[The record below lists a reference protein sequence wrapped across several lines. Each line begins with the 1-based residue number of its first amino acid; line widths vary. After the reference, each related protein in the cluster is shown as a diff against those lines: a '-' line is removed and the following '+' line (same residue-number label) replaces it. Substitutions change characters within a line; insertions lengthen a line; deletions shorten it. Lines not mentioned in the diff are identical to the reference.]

1 MEKSNAIL
9 DLVDYFK
16 RKNVQSL
23 LEFDHRSRV
32 TYGNVMLINK
42 VQNNLTHVILF

>member
-9 DLVDYFK
+9 DYFK

-32 TYGNVMLINK
+32 TYGNAMLINK
-42 VQNNLTHVILF
+42 VQNNSTQVIFF